1 MFSKGIQPF
10 DFIKYNVIQKLAYK
24 VQYISQINGDL
35 LMFFRNVRI
44 RFFKLDGSV
53 VNNYG
58 KNTRKRNTINIQLN
72 LPNSNLKGERSEL
85 IWTWIRETV
94 ELRNKMRLCHF
105 SIYIPGRF
113 IHALKL
119 VSKIKTFKKINQI
132 LKDRSMVIMTSL
144 LVRSVEKFE
153 LQRESSQ
160 RNLKISSSKINFW
173 ITEIQ
178 IMERKL

>member
-35 LMFFRNVRI
+35 LMFFGNVRI

-58 KNTRKRNTINIQLN
+58 KNTRKRNTINMQLN

-85 IWTWIRETV
+85 I
-94 ELRNKMRLCHF
+94 
-105 SIYIPGRF
+105 
-113 IHALKL
+113 
-119 VSKIKTFKKINQI
+119 
-132 LKDRSMVIMTSL
+132 
-144 LVRSVEKFE
+144 
-153 LQRESSQ
+153 
-160 RNLKISSSKINFW
+160 
-173 ITEIQ
+173 
-178 IMERKL
+178 

>member
-10 DFIKYNVIQKLAYK
+10 DFIKYNVIQKLTYK

-85 IWTWIRETV
+85 I
-94 ELRNKMRLCHF
+94 
-105 SIYIPGRF
+105 
-113 IHALKL
+113 
-119 VSKIKTFKKINQI
+119 
-132 LKDRSMVIMTSL
+132 
-144 LVRSVEKFE
+144 
-153 LQRESSQ
+153 
-160 RNLKISSSKINFW
+160 
-173 ITEIQ
+173 
-178 IMERKL
+178 

>member
-44 RFFKLDGSV
+44 IFFKLDGSV

-85 IWTWIRETV
+85 I
-94 ELRNKMRLCHF
+94 
-105 SIYIPGRF
+105 
-113 IHALKL
+113 
-119 VSKIKTFKKINQI
+119 
-132 LKDRSMVIMTSL
+132 
-144 LVRSVEKFE
+144 
-153 LQRESSQ
+153 
-160 RNLKISSSKINFW
+160 
-173 ITEIQ
+173 
-178 IMERKL
+178 

>member
-85 IWTWIRETV
+85 I
-94 ELRNKMRLCHF
+94 
-105 SIYIPGRF
+105 
-113 IHALKL
+113 
-119 VSKIKTFKKINQI
+119 
-132 LKDRSMVIMTSL
+132 
-144 LVRSVEKFE
+144 
-153 LQRESSQ
+153 
-160 RNLKISSSKINFW
+160 
-173 ITEIQ
+173 
-178 IMERKL
+178 

>member
-85 IWTWIRETV
+85 IWIWIRETV

-113 IHALKL
+113 IHALKTC
-119 VSKIKTFKKINQI
+119 IQNQNI
-132 LKDRSMVIMTSL
+132 QKNKSN
-144 LVRSVEKFE
+144 FE
-153 LQRESSQ
+153 RPFNGDNDQFTCQECR
-160 RNLKISSSKINFW
+160 KVW
-173 ITEIQ
+173 ITKRIFPEELENQ
-178 IMERKL
+178 FE

>member
-72 LPNSNLKGERSEL
+72 LTNSNLKGERSEL
-85 IWTWIRETV
+85 IWIWIRETV

-173 ITEIQ
+173 ITEI
-178 IMERKL
+178 